1 MRTLFLR
8 ANLVQDEQCSYARYP
23 LCSHDMPQPPSLYV
37 LCKDGHIGEEYL
49 EEIGKR
55 AMLKEGLIHREGD
68 SYEFLK
74 RVHTITS
81 SGVEVRSNPKY
92 VRNTRRSSK
101 FACAVE
107 LTLSG
112 FGSEV

>member
-49 EEIGKR
+49 EEIGKKVDKFKEPPSQKSTR
-55 AMLKEGLIHREGD
+55 ALPAPMEAPVK
-68 SYEFLK
+68 K
-74 RVHTITS
+74 R
-81 SGVEVRSNPKY
+81 GGRRY
-92 VRNTRRSSK
+92 VCTKSCGIGCVNRQRKRIENHQFVIRN
-101 FACAVE
+101 
-107 LTLSG
+107 
-112 FGSEV
+112 FGE